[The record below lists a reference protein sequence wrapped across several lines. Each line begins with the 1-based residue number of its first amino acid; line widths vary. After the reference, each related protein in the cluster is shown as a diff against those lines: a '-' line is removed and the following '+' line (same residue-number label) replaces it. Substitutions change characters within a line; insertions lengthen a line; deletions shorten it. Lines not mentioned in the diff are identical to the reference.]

1 MLTLFKTG
9 TYWLCH
15 ITVAFTLAY
24 LLTGNWHAALA
35 IGLLEPSVQ
44 AVVFYFH
51 EIAWDRL
58 RSRAHSEARPASIA
72 IQAASAANSR
82 VAVVV

>member
-9 TYWLCH
+9 TYWVCH

-51 EIAWDRL
+51 EVAWDRL
-58 RSRAHSEARPASIA
+58 RTQADASNSLPNLTDHSRIPAPA
-72 IQAASAANSR
+72 
-82 VAVVV
+82 

>member
-9 TYWLCH
+9 TYWICH

-51 EIAWDRL
+51 EITWDRV
-58 RSRAHSEARPASIA
+58 RARKASHSPLHSLADLPQTRPA
-72 IQAASAANSR
+72 
-82 VAVVV
+82 

>member
-9 TYWLCH
+9 TYWVCH

-51 EIAWDRL
+51 EIAWARL
-58 RSRAHSEARPASIA
+58 QARSDASSHRPNLTARPRIPARA
-72 IQAASAANSR
+72 
-82 VAVVV
+82 

>member
-9 TYWLCH
+9 TYWVCH

-58 RSRAHSEARPASIA
+58 RARTKFSNARPDLTACPGSPA
-72 IQAASAANSR
+72 HA
-82 VAVVV
+82 